1 MRTFYTLH
9 VHRKDGSWQNHV
21 MQGEVPKVGDTVS
34 TMLASN
40 KVSAKVGAVTDLP
53 RRRRRIGAVEPD
65 SYCGGPQWYQG

>member
-1 MRTFYTLH
+1 MQTFYTLH

-34 TMLASN
+34 AMLAGN

-53 RRRRRIGAVEPD
+53 RSLPRSLRGKVIIEVDAEED
-65 SYCGGPQWYQG
+65 A